1 MHIDAQIDLGVGPE
15 DVGLS
20 DDDIQLRSELLDV
33 GDVILHC
40 VIAGPPDG
48 DVVLLLHGFPEF
60 WYEWYEY
67 ILPLATAGYRVVVPD
82 QRGYHRSERPD
93 AISAYHPD
101 ALATDVCGIIDN
113 IGAEKAH
120 IVGHDWGAFVAW
132 WVALHHPAR
141 LQTLSVI
148 NVPHPTAFKQ
158 TLWRSPKQ
166 VLRSWY
172 IGLFQLP
179 RVPEAIARVG
189 NWRSVTAMMQRSS
202 HEGTFDATD
211 FERYRTAWALDGAYE
226 AMINWYRAVV
236 RANPQPVQTQ
246 INTPTLLLWG
256 AQDRFLTRSLADASA
271 QYCTHSEV
279 VMFEQATHWVP
290 HEEQTHVQ
298 TQLLDHF
305 SATHDIAER
314 T

>member
-113 IGAEKAH
+113 IGAKKAH

-158 TLWRSPKQ
+158 TLWRNPKQ

-246 INTPTLLLWG
+246 INAPTLLLWG

>member
-158 TLWRSPKQ
+158 TLWRNPKQ